1 MKPYAR
7 KFDLIVVGAG
17 HAGVEAAMAGA
28 RMGAQVLVLTGNVDT
43 IGHMSCNPAV
53 GGLAKGHL
61 VKEIDALGGQMGIAA
76 DINGIQFR
84 RLNESKGPAVRAT
97 RVQCDRWRYRDYIKS
112 LMEAEPNITIKQ
124 ANVED
129 LVIEADCVA
138 GVVTQFQEIFSAHAV
153 VITTGTFLN
162 GLLHYG
168 MKNVSGG
175 RAGDHTARGLSATL
189 LRLGFEMG
197 RLKTGTVPRVDADTI
212 EFTSLEAQHGDQPT
226 PTFSF
231 WGARPVLS
239 QVPCHITYTNAA
251 THDVIRANLHE
262 SPMYSG
268 KIVGVGP
275 RYCPSIED
283 KVVRFADKERHQIFL
298 EPEGLTTR
306 EIYVNGVS
314 TSLPA
319 HVQLAMLRTIPGLE
333 HVEIIRPGY
342 AVEYDYVP
350 PVQLRHT
357 LETKRI
363 QNLYLAGQIN
373 GTSGYEE
380 AAAQGLVAGVNAV
393 RKIRAEAPFVL
404 DRAEAYMGVLIDDLV
419 TKGTDEPYRMFT
431 SRAEYRLLLRED
443 NADRRLSQKGY
454 DVGLLSQ
461 ECYDAFKVKRDA
473 IDDLSRYCAE
483 TKVFPT
489 ADTNDQL
496 ATLNSMPLK
505 KSVSLAELTRRPEL
519 KLAQVLREFSL
530 HQDSPLCGND
540 DQWGDV
546 ITQVETDIKFAGYIS
561 TQEDDV
567 ARFRKL
573 ESIPIPDDF
582 VYETVSSLSGEVR
595 EKLIRIRPASLGHA
609 MRISGVTPAAI
620 SVLMVYLNGAKS

>member
-1 MKPYAR
+1 MRHYER
-7 KFDLIVVGAG
+7 TFDVIVVGAG
-17 HAGVEAAMAGA
+17 HAGVEAAMAAA

-43 IGHMSCNPAV
+43 IGHMSCNPAI

-61 VKEIDALGGQMGIAA
+61 VKEIDALGGQMGMAA

-112 LMEAEPNITIKQ
+112 LMEAEPTITIKQ
-124 ANVED
+124 ASVED
-129 LVIEADCVA
+129 LVVEEDRVT
-138 GVVTQFQEIFSAHAV
+138 GVVTQLQEVFSAKTV

-175 RAGDHTARGLSATL
+175 RAGDHAARGLSATL

-212 EFTSLEAQHGDQPT
+212 DFASLEAQHGDQPS

-231 WGARPVLS
+231 WGTRPQLA

-251 THDVIRANLHE
+251 THDVIRQNLHE

-268 KIVGVGP
+268 KITGVGP

-306 EIYVNGVS
+306 EVYVNGVS
-314 TSLPA
+314 TSLPV
-319 HVQLAMLRTIPGLE
+319 HVQIAMLRTIPGLA

-380 AAAQGLVAGVNAV
+380 AAAQGLIAGINAV
-393 RKIRAEAPFVL
+393 RKMRNDSAFIL

-419 TKGTDEPYRMFT
+419 TKGTEEPYRMFT

-454 DVGLLSQ
+454 DIGLLSQ
-461 ECYDAFKVKRDA
+461 ACYDQFKAKRSA
-473 IDDLSRYCAE
+473 IEGLHQYCAT

-489 ADTNDQL
+489 ADTHERL
-496 ATLNSMPLK
+496 ATLNSVPLK
-505 KSVSLAELTRRPEL
+505 KSVSLADLVRRPEL
-519 KLAQVLREFSL
+519 GVAQVLHAFPTPLPFSA
-530 HQDSPLCGND
+530 QVE
-540 DQWGDV
+540 DV
-546 ITQVETDIKFAGYIS
+546 LFQVETDIKFEGYIS
-561 TQEDDV
+561 AQEDNV
-567 ARFRKL
+567 SRFRKL
-573 ESIPIPDDF
+573 EGIPIPDDF
-582 VYETVSSLSGEVR
+582 MYEDVASLSREVR
-595 EKLIRIRPASLGHA
+595 EKLIRVRPASLGHA

-620 SVLMVYLNGAKS
+620 SVLMVHLSAKS